1 MPLSPDE
8 VALIGLADEVDVPWL
23 GDPICGADGP
33 HFRLGGEETPPCP
46 LLHRAL
52 LALREERIRHCVL
65 RDPEMLVAV
74 PGCSRIDVLLHPADM
89 GRLAGVLALLGFVPL
104 TLRARRCVFLAYDR
118 EGDGWLRLDVS
129 SNLSFDRPGRV
140 LSGLAQTCLARRQDE
155 PPFFVPSPEDEI
167 VAVLLR
173 AALEH
178 EQLSPSRCR
187 QLQELALRVQ
197 DPAHLEATL
206 DMLWLPR
213 TDVRAFL
220 RQIQDGDWSE
230 LLARRGEVARRHSSR
245 APLRTRLRR
254 SSGRVLRPFG
264 RRLRSVLP
272 GALVVAVVAP
282 GRAAASNFGQAL
294 QQRLYGGAR
303 WIDVA
308 PSSRPGEPTLPLL
321 SLPLRLARWW
331 GRCLVARWHRRRGRF
346 VILDRYRDV
355 TRPGEGAPWRRRL
368 RDFVEARTCPR
379 PDLVLILERP
389 DAEARAEESARSA
402 SELEE
407 RAQGDQVLSPRR
419 PETAWLDPSG
429 VPQAMLREA
438 LGCIWGGVLR
448 RRRGEVMP

>member
-1 MPLSPDE
+1 
-8 VALIGLADEVDVPWL
+8 
-23 GDPICGADGP
+23 
-33 HFRLGGEETPPCP
+33 
-46 LLHRAL
+46 
-52 LALREERIRHCVL
+52 
-65 RDPEMLVAV
+65 
-74 PGCSRIDVLLHPADM
+74 
-89 GRLAGVLALLGFVPL
+89 
-104 TLRARRCVFLAYDR
+104 
-118 EGDGWLRLDVS
+118 
-129 SNLSFDRPGRV
+129 
-140 LSGLAQTCLARRQDE
+140 
-155 PPFFVPSPEDEI
+155 
-167 VAVLLR
+167 
-173 AALEH
+173 
-178 EQLSPSRCR
+178 
-187 QLQELALRVQ
+187 
-197 DPAHLEATL
+197 
-206 DMLWLPR
+206 
-213 TDVRAFL
+213 
-220 RQIQDGDWSE
+220 
-230 LLARRGEVARRHSSR
+230 
-245 APLRTRLRR
+245 
-254 SSGRVLRPFG
+254 
-264 RRLRSVLP
+264 
-272 GALVVAVVAP
+272 VAVVAP

-294 QQRLYGGAR
+294 QQGLYGGAR